1 MRKSAGRALSVWY
14 SHCFHSAAD
23 VYSGA
28 GGLIAVTRAASL
40 VVSALLLSSA
50 AVLALARTL
59 PESVAGAV
67 DAGALIVF
75 GGGALLGLLVR
86 RGRLALGLIVLALSD
101 RALVHLDSR
110 AIFDVVAVLLPLN
123 LAVIAWLDE
132 ASLHSTRGASRLA
145 VVIVEAGVVGLLQ
158 RPGFSPVGA
167 WLDQPLLFPDLRE
180 WTVLPQLGLL
190 AFAAALGLVLTRFL
204 VDGRPFA
211 AAAGWAVVASFLALD
226 GTSAGNPVSVHFAT
240 AGLLLLV
247 GASWERPRGAHIDE
261 VTGLSGSLGLNKALE
276 RLPRHY
282 TLASV
287 EIDDFRAFRDEH
299 GSEAARRMLRRVG
312 DELKKIGGGG
322 RPFYC
327 GAHTFAV
334 LFRRT
339 SSTAA
344 TGHLNA
350 VRRRIEAAS
359 VDVRIPERPR
369 PAGQPASRT
378 DRPTRVVERT
388 VSVTISAGVAE
399 PENGH
404 ADPHE
409 VLRAAEAALGR
420 AKEAGQNR
428 VSI

>member
-1 MRKSAGRALSVWY
+1 M
-14 SHCFHSAAD
+14 
-23 VYSGA
+23 
-28 GGLIAVTRAASL
+28 TRAASL

-50 AVLALARTL
+50 SVLALARAL

-67 DAGALIVF
+67 DAGALVVF
-75 GGGALLGLLVR
+75 GGGALLGLLIR

-101 RALVHLDSR
+101 RALVHLDNR
-110 AIFDVVAVLLPLN
+110 AIFDAIAVLLPLN
-123 LAVIAWLDE
+123 LAVIACLDE

-145 VVIVEAGVVGLLQ
+145 VIIVEAGIVGLLQ
-158 RPGFSPVGA
+158 RPGFSAIGA
-167 WLDQPLLFPDLRE
+167 WLDRPLLFPNLQE

-190 AFAAALGLVLTRFL
+190 TFAAALGLVLTRF
-204 VDGRPFA
+204 VMDGRPFA

-247 GASWERPRGAHIDE
+247 GASWERPRAHIDE
-261 VTGLSGSLGLNKALE
+261 VTGLPGSLGLNKALE

-312 DELKKIGGGG
+312 DELKKISGGG

-339 SSTAA
+339 SCAVA

-350 VRRRIEAAS
+350 VRRRIETAS
-359 VDVRIPERPR
+359 VDIRAPERPR
-369 PAGQPASRT
+369 PAGQPVART
-378 DRPTRVVERT
+378 NRPTRVVERT

-399 PENGH
+399 PENSH

-428 VSI
+428 IST